1 MSDYTTLQNRYENLL
16 RKVQV
21 LEKKVAELEGELDGK
36 VSKGTLTTT
45 KSSLLVKIDDL
56 ARAVDAVE
64 DKAQNILS
72 PPESLAVIGRYELNT
87 LKTRLIQMQQVKEEI
102 DTLYKSV
109 FDMLKSF
116 KAGQEGIVL

>member
-16 RKVQV
+16 GKVQV
-21 LEKKVAELEGELDGK
+21 LEKKVTELEGDLDGK
-36 VSKGTLTTT
+36 VSKGTLATT

-56 ARAVDAVE
+56 SRAVDAVE

-72 PPESLAVIGRYELNT
+72 PPESLAVIGRDELNT

-109 FDMLKSF
+109 FDLLKSF

>member
-1 MSDYTTLQNRYENLL
+1 LQNRYENLL

-72 PPESLAVIGRYELNT
+72 PPESLAVIGRDELNT

>member
-72 PPESLAVIGRYELNT
+72 PPESLAVIGRDELNT

>member
-1 MSDYTTLQNRYENLL
+1 VSDYTTLQNRYENLL

-72 PPESLAVIGRYELNT
+72 PPESLAVIGRDELNT